1 MSLSNARLD
10 NDINSSLGSR
20 SKDGDEDERD
30 VVFADEAKRA
40 NVVFLT
46 GRRGPRTDKWP
57 FVDRGSQGSITGRSV
72 HDPR

>member
-1 MSLSNARLD
+1 MSSSNAEL
-10 NDINSSLGSR
+10 NDDVNNGPGSH

-46 GRRGPRTDKWP
+46 GRRGSRTDEWP
-57 FVDRGSQGSITGRSV
+57 FVDSGSRL
-72 HDPR
+72 DE